1 MRLQSKGFAAAIA
14 VIILVAS
21 MASYIVVTQL
31 NGKRT
36 IRVACVGDS
45 ITSDANYPSDLG
57 VLLGNGYEVVNFG
70 VGRTTVSLD
79 FEKPYMNQ
87 TLALYAHL
95 FKPDI
100 VIIML
105 GTNDA
110 FLSEQQRSNFIN
122 DYTTLITSFQKLS
135 SKPQVYLVLS
145 PPVFDN
151 IIGLNASVVEN
162 EILPLIRQTAS
173 SLDLPLIDAHT
184 PMLGHPEYFKDGVH
198 PNDEG
203 AKIIAKQ
210 VFNAIT
216 Q

>member
-1 MRLQSKGFAAAIA
+1 MRLQSKGFAVAIA
-14 VIILVAS
+14 VTILVAS

-31 NGKRT
+31 YGDRT

-45 ITSDANYPSDLG
+45 ITSDANYPKDLAA
-57 VLLGNGYEVVNFG
+57 LLGDKFEVVNFG

-95 FKPDI
+95 FKPNI

-110 FLSEQQRSNFIN
+110 YLSEQQRSNFIN
-122 DYTTLITSFQKLS
+122 DYTTLITSFQTLS
-135 SKPQVYLVLS
+135 SKPQIFIILS

-151 IIGLNASVVEN
+151 TIGLNASLVEN
-162 EILPLIRQTAS
+162 EILPLIRQTAA
-173 SLDLPLIDAHT
+173 SLDLPLIDAYT

-203 AKIIAKQ
+203 AKIIAEQ